1 MLRTQRWPQLL
12 TFMLAL
18 ACSASLVL
26 LGSQRL
32 QADHLDLAGPLGR
45 SSIRV
50 NVAATAQCLASNKLL
65 RENTVRLGSEMD
77 DFGEGLLLA
86 AGVKGS
92 KLNLS
97 RKLAGH
103 SPTVCA
109 VLKAIICSQ
118 RLTSLDLRHND
129 GSDLDV
135 RMWRLDVAQPC
146 SQRAQTQGMTYI
158 DIVHVTQHTIG
169 FLLLL

>member
-32 QADHLDLAGPLGR
+32 QAVHLDLAGPLGR

-65 RENTVRLGSEMD
+65 RPSPADTIGPM
-77 DFGEGLLLA
+77 GLDYML
-86 AGVKGS
+86 
-92 KLNLS
+92 
-97 RKLAGH
+97 
-103 SPTVCA
+103 
-109 VLKAIICSQ
+109 
-118 RLTSLDLRHND
+118 
-129 GSDLDV
+129 
-135 RMWRLDVAQPC
+135 
-146 SQRAQTQGMTYI
+146 
-158 DIVHVTQHTIG
+158 IVHNPVVPAVQDGAFVVVLSSELILHATHEGERTRPRHDETRPSEPYSTLKRPLVCPRTGTGMHI
-169 FLLLL
+169 